1 MSGLFLAIL
10 KMSLAA
16 SFVIV
21 DVCILRLVFSRA
33 PKWITLLLWG
43 VVGLRLV
50 LPVTLGDLFAATAPE
65 TNAVGIMSDE
75 VGSGEIS
82 TDLPLDNL
90 QTTDIGTDENNVDLF
105 LIDNRVNNFLDS
117 KYQESISA
125 QSELQPFDLLS
136 FIWLCGIIIL
146 LMYTIVRYV
155 NLRQKICTAVPLGDN
170 ICQSENI
177 SSSFILGIV
186 KPKIYLPFGIGKQ
199 ELDYII
205 RHERAHIRRG
215 DHIIKP
221 LALALVAVHWFNPLV
236 WLAFVLLSRD
246 IELDCD
252 ERVISKL
259 DRDSRA
265 DYTTALLKCS
275 LPKNQAAG
283 LLSFGEV
290 GVKRRIRAVML
301 YKKPTFP
308 LVCFALTI
316 AAILAVC
323 LMIYPSGGMNRL
335 PNGDMPVIAGGDRQ
349 PSDETDD
356 SQSNVGDDDR
366 PQLTKASANETISQI
381 LASLTIN
388 SDNTISVS
396 IPDILPIS
404 DDGKTE
410 LYLMLSAE
418 FSTDGAHTTERLL
431 DYASGWTGGEE
442 LLLPL
447 DMTIGELSGVTLGAF
462 YMTHI
467 DDTSDDANASGD
479 NVAAG
484 NLMQIF
490 ANGSLTADPPF
501 TYDQPLGYTQPKVE
515 IDEVDGFTR
524 LTYTMTNGS
533 RVSLSLSLPDDI
545 EFTSTGDL
553 RLGLTRDGGSVG
565 SIALYPLATTD
576 PDDLATVDTAANS
589 LPMQIFAMVAL
600 SNHAGYDEYTV
611 RKSTDSSAVATAQY
625 IWQDLSEAAG
635 AAASIP
641 WQKQDCI
648 LAYDWSVFDY
658 FVEIKLETDIFDQS
672 ALEALADSLILE

>member
-1 MSGLFLAIL
+1 MNGLFLAIL

-50 LPVTLGDLFAATAPE
+50 FPVTLGDFFGQTVLE
-65 TNAVGIMSDE
+65 TNAVDTMSDE
-75 VGSGEIS
+75 VESGEIP
-82 TDLPLDNL
+82 TNLPLDNL
-90 QTTDIGTDENNVDLF
+90 HTTDIRTGENNVDLF

-117 KYQESISA
+117 KYQESISV

-155 NLRQKICTAVPLGDN
+155 NLRQKICTAVPIYDN
-170 ICQSENI
+170 IYQSENI
-177 SSSFILGIV
+177 SSSFILGII
-186 KPKIYLPFGIGKQ
+186 KPKIYLPFDIGKQ
-199 ELDYII
+199 ERDYII
-205 RHERAHIRRG
+205 SHERAHIRRG

-265 DYTTALLKCS
+265 DYTAALLKCS

-290 GVKRRIRAVML
+290 GVKRRVRAVML
-301 YKKPTFP
+301 YKKPTLP

-316 AAILAVC
+316 AIILAVC
-323 LMIYPSGGMNRL
+323 LMSYPSGRMNRL

-396 IPDILPIS
+396 IPEILPVS
-404 DDGKTE
+404 SDGKTE

-418 FSTDGAHTTERLL
+418 FTTDGAHTIERLL

-442 LLLPL
+442 LSLPI
-447 DMTIGELSGVTLGAF
+447 DMTIGELNGVTLGAF

-467 DDTSDDANASGD
+467 DDTADDANASDD

-515 IDEVDGFTR
+515 IDEVDGLTR
-524 LTYTMTNGS
+524 LTYTMTDNS

-553 RLGLTRDGGSVG
+553 RLDLMRSGENIG
-565 SIALYPLATTD
+565 SITLYPLATTD

-600 SNHAGYDEYTV
+600 SNHAGYDNYSVRSYTA
-611 RKSTDSSAVATAQY
+611 SSAVAIARY
-625 IWQDLSEAAG
+625 IWQDLSDNAAN
-635 AAASIP
+635 AASIP
-641 WQKQDCI
+641 WQEQGCV
-648 LAYDWSVFDY
+648 LAYDWNICDY
-658 FVEIKLETDIFDQS
+658 FVEIKLEDEIFDQS

>member
-1 MSGLFLAIL
+1 MNGLFLAIL

-50 LPVTLGDLFAATAPE
+50 FPVTLGDFFGQTVLE
-65 TNAVGIMSDE
+65 TNAVDTMSDE
-75 VGSGEIS
+75 VESGEIP
-82 TDLPLDNL
+82 TNLPLDNL
-90 QTTDIGTDENNVDLF
+90 HTTDIRTGENNVDLF

-125 QSELQPFDLLS
+125 QSELQPFSLLS
-136 FIWLCGIIIL
+136 FIWLCGIIVL
-146 LMYTIVRYV
+146 LMYTVVRYV
-155 NLRQKICTAVPLGDN
+155 NLRQKICTAVPLYDN
-170 ICQSENI
+170 IYQSENI
-177 SSSFILGIV
+177 SSSFILGII
-186 KPKIYLPFGIGKQ
+186 KPKIYLPFDIGKQ

-205 RHERAHIRRG
+205 SHERAHIRRG

-221 LALALVAVHWFNPLV
+221 LALAVAAVHWFNPLV

-246 IELDCD
+246 IELACD

-265 DYTTALLKCS
+265 DYTAALLKCS

-290 GVKRRIRAVML
+290 GVKQRIRAVML
-301 YKKPTFP
+301 YKKPTLP

-335 PNGDMPVIAGGDRQ
+335 PDGDMSVIAGGDRQ

-366 PQLTKASANETISQI
+366 PQLTKASADETISQI

-396 IPDILPIS
+396 IPEILPVS
-404 DDGKTE
+404 SDGKTE

-418 FSTDGAHTTERLL
+418 FTTDGAHTIERLL

-442 LLLPL
+442 LSLPI
-447 DMTIGELSGVTLGAF
+447 DMTIGELNGVTLGAF
-462 YMTHI
+462 YMTKI
-467 DDTSDDANASGD
+467 DDTGIQGSDADAADS
-479 NVAAG
+479 

-490 ANGSLTADPPF
+490 ASGSTTANAPF

-515 IDEVDGFTR
+515 IDEVGGLTC
-524 LTYTMTNGS
+524 LTYTMTDSS
-533 RVSLSLSLPDDI
+533 RVSLSFSLPDDI
-545 EFTSTGDL
+545 EFASTGDL
-553 RLGLTRDGGSVG
+553 RLDLMRSGENIG
-565 SIALYPLATTD
+565 SITLYPLATTA
-576 PDDLATVDTAANS
+576 PQDLATVDTAADS
-589 LPMQIFAMVAL
+589 LPMQIFATVAL

-611 RKSTDSSAVATAQY
+611 RKSTGSSAVATAQY

-635 AAASIP
+635 DAASIP
-641 WQKQDCI
+641 WQEQGCV
-648 LAYDWSVFDY
+648 LAYDWNICDY
-658 FVEIKLETDIFDQS
+658 FVEIKLEDEIFDQS

>member
-1 MSGLFLAIL
+1 MNGLFLAIL

-50 LPVTLGDLFAATAPE
+50 FPVTLGDFFGQTAPE

-82 TDLPLDNL
+82 TDLPLGNL
-90 QTTDIGTDENNVDLF
+90 HTTDIGTDENNVDLF

-125 QSELQPFDLLS
+125 QSELQLFDLLS

-155 NLRQKICTAVPLGDN
+155 NLRQKICTAVPIYDN
-170 ICQSENI
+170 IYQSENI
-177 SSSFILGIV
+177 SSSFILGII
-186 KPKIYLPFGIGKQ
+186 KPKIYLPFDIGKQ

-205 RHERAHIRRG
+205 SHERAHIRRG

-221 LALALVAVHWFNPLV
+221 LALAVAAVHWFNPLV

-246 IELDCD
+246 IELACD

-323 LMIYPSGGMNRL
+323 LMIYPSGGTNRL
-335 PNGDMPVIAGGDRQ
+335 PDGDMSVIAGGDRQ
-349 PSDETDD
+349 PSDETDN
-356 SQSNVGDDDR
+356 SQSNVSDDSR
-366 PQLTKASANETISQI
+366 PQLTKVNADETIAQI

-396 IPDILPIS
+396 IPEILPIS

-442 LLLPL
+442 LLLPI
-447 DMTIGELSGVTLGAF
+447 DMTIGELSGVMLGAF
-462 YMTHI
+462 YMTQI
-467 DDTSDDANASGD
+467 DDTGIQGSDADAADSNLMHIFASG
-479 NVAAG
+479 
-484 NLMQIF
+484 
-490 ANGSLTADPPF
+490 STTADAPF
-501 TYDQPLGYTQPKVE
+501 TYDRPLGYTQPKVE

-524 LTYTMTNGS
+524 LTYTMTDGS
-533 RVSLSLSLPDDI
+533 QISLSLSLPDDI

-576 PDDLATVDTAANS
+576 PYDLATVDTAANS

-625 IWQDLSEAAG
+625 IWQDLLEAAG
-635 AAASIP
+635 DAASIP

-658 FVEIKLETDIFDQS
+658 FVEIKLDDEIFDQS

>member
-1 MSGLFLAIL
+1 MNGLFLAIL

-50 LPVTLGDLFAATAPE
+50 FPVTLGDLFAATASE
-65 TNAVGIMSDE
+65 TNAVGIMPDE

-90 QTTDIGTDENNVDLF
+90 HTTDIGTDENNVDLF

-155 NLRQKICTAVPLGDN
+155 NLRQKICTAVPIYDN
-170 ICQSENI
+170 IYQSENI
-177 SSSFILGIV
+177 SSSFILGII

-205 RHERAHIRRG
+205 SHEKAHIRRG

-246 IELDCD
+246 IELTCD

-265 DYTTALLKCS
+265 DYTAALLKCS

-290 GVKRRIRAVML
+290 GVKQRIRAVML
-301 YKKPTFP
+301 YKKPTLP

-316 AAILAVC
+316 AIILAVC
-323 LMIYPSGGMNRL
+323 LMSYPSGGMNRL
-335 PNGDMPVIAGGDRQ
+335 PDGDMSVIAGGDRQ

-366 PQLTKASANETISQI
+366 PQLTKASADETIARI

-396 IPDILPIS
+396 IPEILPIS

-418 FSTDGAHTTERLL
+418 FTTDGAHTIERLL

-442 LLLPL
+442 LSLPI
-447 DMTIGELSGVTLGAF
+447 DMTIGELRGVTLGAF

-515 IDEVDGFTR
+515 IDEVDGLTH
-524 LTYTMTNGS
+524 LTYTMTDSN
-533 RVSLSLSLPDDI
+533 RVSLSLSLPEDI
-545 EFTSTGDL
+545 EFASAGDL
-553 RLGLTRDGGSVG
+553 RLDLMRSGENIG
-565 SIALYPLATTD
+565 SITLYPLATTD

-600 SNHAGYDEYTV
+600 SNHAGYDNYNVRSYT
-611 RKSTDSSAVATAQY
+611 TSSAVAIARY
-625 IWQDLSEAAG
+625 IWQDLSDNAAN
-635 AAASIP
+635 AAAIP
-641 WQKQDCI
+641 WQEQGCV
-648 LAYDWSVFDY
+648 LAYDWNICDY
-658 FVEIKLETDIFDQS
+658 FVEIKLEDEIFDQS

>member
-1 MSGLFLAIL
+1 MNGLFLAIL

-50 LPVTLGDLFAATAPE
+50 FPVTLGDFFGQTVPE
-65 TNAVGIMSDE
+65 TNAVDTMSDE
-75 VGSGEIS
+75 VESGEIP
-82 TDLPLDNL
+82 TNLPLDNRH
-90 QTTDIGTDENNVDLF
+90 TTDIRTDENNVDLL

-125 QSELQPFDLLS
+125 QSELQPFSLLS

-155 NLRQKICTAVPLGDN
+155 NLRQKICTAVPLYDN
-170 ICQSENI
+170 IYQSENI
-177 SSSFILGIV
+177 SSSFILGII

-205 RHERAHIRRG
+205 SHEKAHIRRG

-265 DYTTALLKCS
+265 DYTAALLKCS

-290 GVKRRIRAVML
+290 GVKQRIRAVML
-301 YKKPTFP
+301 YKKPTLP

-335 PNGDMPVIAGGDRQ
+335 PDGDMSVIAGGDRQ

-366 PQLTKASANETISQI
+366 PQLTKASADETISQI

-396 IPDILPIS
+396 IPEILPVS
-404 DDGKTE
+404 SDGKTE

-418 FSTDGAHTTERLL
+418 FTTDGAHTIERLL

-442 LLLPL
+442 LSLPI
-447 DMTIGELSGVTLGAF
+447 DMTIGELNGVTLGAF
-462 YMTHI
+462 YMTKI
-467 DDTSDDANASGD
+467 DDTGIQGSDADAADS
-479 NVAAG
+479 

-490 ANGSLTADPPF
+490 ASGSTTANAPF
-501 TYDQPLGYTQPKVE
+501 TYDQPLGYTQPKIE
-515 IDEVDGFTR
+515 IDEVDGLTR
-524 LTYTMTNGS
+524 LTYTMTDSS

-545 EFTSTGDL
+545 EFASAGDL

-565 SIALYPLATTD
+565 SIALYPLATTY

-589 LPMQIFAMVAL
+589 LPMQIFATVAL

-611 RKSTDSSAVATAQY
+611 RKSTGSSAVATAQY

-635 AAASIP
+635 DAASIP
-641 WQKQDCI
+641 WQEQGCV
-648 LAYDWSVFDY
+648 LAYDWNICDY
-658 FVEIKLETDIFDQS
+658 FVEIKLEDEIFDHS
-672 ALEALADSLILE
+672 ELEALADSLILE

>member
-1 MSGLFLAIL
+1 MNGLFLAIL

-16 SFVIV
+16 SFVILA
-21 DVCILRLVFSRA
+21 VCILRLVFSRA

-50 LPVTLGDLFAATAPE
+50 LPVTLGDLFDVSSPE
-65 TNAVGIMSDE
+65 MNSAGILSVE
-75 VGSGEIS
+75 SGEIAS
-82 TDLPLDNL
+82 DLPLDNL
-90 QTTDIGTDENNVDLF
+90 HTTDFGTDENNVDLF

-125 QSELQPFDLLS
+125 QSELQPFSLLS
-136 FIWLCGIIIL
+136 FIWLCGIIVL
-146 LMYTIVRYV
+146 LLYTIVRYV
-155 NLRQKICTAVPLGDN
+155 NLRQKICTAVPLYDN

-177 SSSFILGIV
+177 SSSFILGII
-186 KPKIYLPFGIGKQ
+186 KPKIYLPFDIGKQ

-205 RHERAHIRRG
+205 SHEKAHIRRG

-221 LALALVAVHWFNPLV
+221 LALAITVAHWFNPLV

-246 IELDCD
+246 IELACD
-252 ERVISKL
+252 EWVISKL

-265 DYTTALLKCS
+265 DYTAALLKCS
-275 LPKNQAAG
+275 LPKNRAAG

-301 YKKPTFP
+301 YKKPTLP

-323 LMIYPSGGMNRL
+323 LMSYPSGGMNRL
-335 PNGDMPVIAGGDRQ
+335 PDGDMSVIAGGDRQ
-349 PSDETDD
+349 PSDETDN
-356 SQSNVGDDDR
+356 SQSNVSDDSR
-366 PQLTKASANETISQI
+366 PQLTKVNADETIAQI

-418 FSTDGAHTTERLL
+418 FSTDGAHTVERLL

-442 LLLPL
+442 LSLPI

-462 YMTHI
+462 YMTQI
-467 DDTSDDANASGD
+467 DDTGIQGSDADAADS
-479 NVAAG
+479 

-490 ANGSLTADPPF
+490 ASGSTTANAPF
-501 TYDQPLGYTQPKVE
+501 TYDQPLGYTQPKAE
-515 IDEVDGFTR
+515 IDEVDGLTR
-524 LTYTMTNGS
+524 LTYTMTDNS
-533 RVSLSLSLPDDI
+533 RVSLSLSLPEDI
-545 EFTSTGDL
+545 EFASTGDL
-553 RLGLTRDGGSVG
+553 RLDLMRSGENIG
-565 SIALYPLATTD
+565 SITLYPLATTY

-635 AAASIP
+635 DAASIP

-648 LAYDWSVFDY
+648 LAYDWSAFDY
-658 FVEIKLETDIFDQS
+658 FVEIKLDDEIFDQS

>member
-1 MSGLFLAIL
+1 MNGLFLAIL

-50 LPVTLGDLFAATAPE
+50 FPVTLGDFFGQTVLE
-65 TNAVGIMSDE
+65 TNAVDTMSDE
-75 VGSGEIS
+75 VESGEIP
-82 TDLPLDNL
+82 TNLPLDNL
-90 QTTDIGTDENNVDLF
+90 HTTDIRTGENNVDLF

-117 KYQESISA
+117 KYQESISV

-155 NLRQKICTAVPLGDN
+155 NLRQKICTAVPIYDN
-170 ICQSENI
+170 IYQSENI
-177 SSSFILGIV
+177 SSSFILGII
-186 KPKIYLPFGIGKQ
+186 KPKIYLPFDIGKQ

-205 RHERAHIRRG
+205 SHERAHIRRG

-265 DYTTALLKCS
+265 DYTAALLKCS

-290 GVKRRIRAVML
+290 GVKRRVRAVML
-301 YKKPTFP
+301 YKKPTLP

-316 AAILAVC
+316 AIILAVC
-323 LMIYPSGGMNRL
+323 LMSYPSGRMNRL

-396 IPDILPIS
+396 IPEILPVS
-404 DDGKTE
+404 SDGKTE

-418 FSTDGAHTTERLL
+418 FTTDGAHTIERLL

-442 LLLPL
+442 LSLPI
-447 DMTIGELSGVTLGAF
+447 DMTIGELNGVTLGAF

-467 DDTSDDANASGD
+467 DDTADDANASDD

-515 IDEVDGFTR
+515 IDEVDGLTR
-524 LTYTMTNGS
+524 LTYTMTDNS

-553 RLGLTRDGGSVG
+553 RLDLMRSGENIG
-565 SIALYPLATTD
+565 SITLYPLATTD

-600 SNHAGYDEYTV
+600 SNHAGYDNYSVRSYTA
-611 RKSTDSSAVATAQY
+611 SSAVAIARY
-625 IWQDLSEAAG
+625 IWQDLSDNAAN
-635 AAASIP
+635 AASIP
-641 WQKQDCI
+641 WQEQGCV
-648 LAYDWSVFDY
+648 LAYDWNICDY
-658 FVEIKLETDIFDQS
+658 FVEIKLEDEIFDQS

>member
-1 MSGLFLAIL
+1 MNGLFLAIL

-50 LPVTLGDLFAATAPE
+50 FPVTLGDFFGQTVLE
-65 TNAVGIMSDE
+65 TNAVDTMSDE
-75 VGSGEIS
+75 VESGEIP
-82 TDLPLDNL
+82 TNLPLDNL
-90 QTTDIGTDENNVDLF
+90 HTTDIRTGENNVDLF

-117 KYQESISA
+117 KYQESISV

-155 NLRQKICTAVPLGDN
+155 NLRQKICTAVPIYDN
-170 ICQSENI
+170 IYQSENI
-177 SSSFILGIV
+177 SSSFILGII

-205 RHERAHIRRG
+205 SHERAHIRRG

-221 LALALVAVHWFNPLV
+221 LALAVAAVHWFNPLV

-301 YKKPTFP
+301 YKKPTLP

-316 AAILAVC
+316 AIILAVC
-323 LMIYPSGGMNRL
+323 LMSFPSGRMNRL

-396 IPDILPIS
+396 IPEILPVS
-404 DDGKTE
+404 SDGKTE

-418 FSTDGAHTTERLL
+418 FTTDGAHTIERLL

-442 LLLPL
+442 LSLPI

-462 YMTHI
+462 YMTQI
-467 DDTSDDANASGD
+467 DDTDIHVSDADVSD
-479 NVAAG
+479 RK
-484 NLMQIF
+484 LLQIF
-490 ANGSLTADPPF
+490 ASGSTTANAPF

-515 IDEVDGFTR
+515 IDEVGGLTC
-524 LTYTMTNGS
+524 LTYTMTDGS
-533 RVSLSLSLPDDI
+533 RISLSLSLPDDI
-545 EFTSTGDL
+545 EFVLAGDL
-553 RLGLTRDGGSVG
+553 RLDLTQTGENIG
-565 SIALYPLATTD
+565 SITLYPLATTA

-600 SNHAGYDEYTV
+600 ANHAGYDEYTV

-635 AAASIP
+635 NAASIP

-648 LAYDWSVFDY
+648 LAYDWSIFDY
-658 FVEIKLETDIFDQS
+658 FVEIKLEDEIFDQS

>member
-1 MSGLFLAIL
+1 MNGLFLAIL

-50 LPVTLGDLFAATAPE
+50 FPVTLGDFYGQTVLE
-65 TNAVGIMSDE
+65 TNAVDTMSDE
-75 VGSGEIS
+75 VESGEIP
-82 TDLPLDNL
+82 TNLPLDNL
-90 QTTDIGTDENNVDLF
+90 HTTDIRTDENNVDLF

-125 QSELQPFDLLS
+125 QSEHQPFSLLS
-136 FIWLCGIIIL
+136 FIWLCGIIVL

-155 NLRQKICTAVPLGDN
+155 NLRQKICTAVPLYDN
-170 ICQSENI
+170 IYQSENI
-177 SSSFILGIV
+177 SSSFILGII
-186 KPKIYLPFGIGKQ
+186 KPKIYLPFDIGKQ

-205 RHERAHIRRG
+205 SHERAHIRRG

-221 LALALVAVHWFNPLV
+221 LALAVAAVHWFNPLV

-246 IELDCD
+246 IELACD

-335 PNGDMPVIAGGDRQ
+335 PDGDMSVIAGGDRQ
-349 PSDETDD
+349 PSDETDN
-356 SQSNVGDDDR
+356 SQSNVSDDSR
-366 PQLTKASANETISQI
+366 PPLTKVNADETIAQI

-396 IPDILPIS
+396 IPEILPIS

-442 LLLPL
+442 LLLPI
-447 DMTIGELSGVTLGAF
+447 DMTNGELSGVTLGAF
-462 YMTHI
+462 YMTQI
-467 DDTSDDANASGD
+467 DDTDIHVSDADVSD
-479 NVAAG
+479 RK
-484 NLMQIF
+484 LLQIF
-490 ANGSLTADPPF
+490 ASGSTTADAPF
-501 TYDQPLGYTQPKVE
+501 TYDRPLGYTQPKVE
-515 IDEVDGFTR
+515 IDEVDGLTH
-524 LTYTMTNGS
+524 LTYTMTDSN
-533 RVSLSLSLPDDI
+533 RVSLSLSLPEDI
-545 EFTSTGDL
+545 EFASAGDL
-553 RLGLTRDGGSVG
+553 RLDLMRSGENIG
-565 SIALYPLATTD
+565 SITLYPLATTD

-600 SNHAGYDEYTV
+600 SNHAGYDNYNVRSYT
-611 RKSTDSSAVATAQY
+611 TSSAVATAQY

-635 AAASIP
+635 DAASIP
-641 WQKQDCI
+641 WQEQGCV
-648 LAYDWSVFDY
+648 LAYDWNICDY
-658 FVEIKLETDIFDQS
+658 FVEIKLEDEIFDQS

>member
-1 MSGLFLAIL
+1 MNGLFLAIL

-65 TNAVGIMSDE
+65 TNAVGIMSDA
-75 VGSGEIS
+75 VRSGEIS

-90 QTTDIGTDENNVDLF
+90 HTTDIGTDENNVDLF

-117 KYQESISA
+117 KYQESISV

-155 NLRQKICTAVPLGDN
+155 NLRQKICTAVPIYDN
-170 ICQSENI
+170 IYQSENI
-177 SSSFILGIV
+177 SSSFILGII
-186 KPKIYLPFGIGKQ
+186 KPKIYLPFGVGKQ
-199 ELDYII
+199 ELDYIVS
-205 RHERAHIRRG
+205 HERAHIRRG

-246 IELDCD
+246 IELACD

-335 PNGDMPVIAGGDRQ
+335 PDGDMSVIAGGDRQ
-349 PSDETDD
+349 PSDETDN
-356 SQSNVGDDDR
+356 SQSNVSDDSR
-366 PQLTKASANETISQI
+366 PQLTKVNADETIAQI

-418 FSTDGAHTTERLL
+418 FSTDGAHTVERLL

-442 LLLPL
+442 LSLPI

-462 YMTHI
+462 YMTQI
-467 DDTSDDANASGD
+467 DDTGIQGSDADAADS
-479 NVAAG
+479 

-490 ANGSLTADPPF
+490 ASGSTTANAPF
-501 TYDQPLGYTQPKVE
+501 TYDQPLGYTQPKAE
-515 IDEVDGFTR
+515 IDEVDGLTR
-524 LTYTMTNGS
+524 LTYTMTDNS
-533 RVSLSLSLPDDI
+533 RVSLSLSLPEDI
-545 EFTSTGDL
+545 EFASTGDL
-553 RLGLTRDGGSVG
+553 RLDLMRSGENIG
-565 SIALYPLATTD
+565 SITLYPLATTY

-635 AAASIP
+635 DAASIP

-648 LAYDWSVFDY
+648 LAYDWSAFDY
-658 FVEIKLETDIFDQS
+658 FVEIKLDDEIFDQS

>member
-1 MSGLFLAIL
+1 MNGLFLAIL

-125 QSELQPFDLLS
+125 QSELQLFDLLS

-146 LMYTIVRYV
+146 LIYTIVRYV
-155 NLRQKICTAVPLGDN
+155 NLRQKICTAVPIYDN
-170 ICQSENI
+170 IYQSENI

-186 KPKIYLPFGIGKQ
+186 KPKIYLPFGVGKQ
-199 ELDYII
+199 ELDYIVS
-205 RHERAHIRRG
+205 HEKAHIRRG

-221 LALALVAVHWFNPLV
+221 LALAITVAHWFNPLV

-259 DRDSRA
+259 DSNSRA
-265 DYTTALLKCS
+265 DYTAALLKCS
-275 LPKNQAAG
+275 LPKNRAAG

-290 GVKRRIRAVML
+290 GVKRRVRAVML
-301 YKKPTFP
+301 YKKPTLP
-308 LVCFALTI
+308 LVCFALII

-323 LMIYPSGGMNRL
+323 LMSYPSGRMNRL

-366 PQLTKASANETISQI
+366 PQLTKASADETIARI

-396 IPDILPIS
+396 IPEILPIS

-418 FSTDGAHTTERLL
+418 FTTDGAHTIERLL

-442 LLLPL
+442 LLLPI

-467 DDTSDDANASGD
+467 DDTSDDANASDD

-515 IDEVDGFTR
+515 IDEVDGLTH
-524 LTYTMTNGS
+524 LTYTMTDSS
-533 RVSLSLSLPDDI
+533 RVSLSLSLPEDI
-545 EFTSTGDL
+545 EFASAGDL
-553 RLGLTRDGGSVG
+553 RLDLMRSGENIG
-565 SIALYPLATTD
+565 SITLYPLATTA
-576 PDDLATVDTAANS
+576 PQDLATVDTAADS
-589 LPMQIFAMVAL
+589 LPMQIFATVAL

-611 RKSTDSSAVATAQY
+611 RKSTGSSAVATAQY

-635 AAASIP
+635 DAASIP
-641 WQKQDCI
+641 WQEQGCI
-648 LAYDWSVFDY
+648 LAYDWNICDY
-658 FVEIKLETDIFDQS
+658 FVEIKLEDEIFDQS

>member
-1 MSGLFLAIL
+1 MNGLFLAIL

-50 LPVTLGDLFAATAPE
+50 FPVTLGDFFGQTVLE
-65 TNAVGIMSDE
+65 TNAVDTMSDE
-75 VGSGEIS
+75 VESGEIP
-82 TDLPLDNL
+82 TNLPLDNL
-90 QTTDIGTDENNVDLF
+90 HTTDIRTGENNVDLF

-125 QSELQPFDLLS
+125 QSELQPFSLLS
-136 FIWLCGIIIL
+136 FIWLCGIIVL
-146 LMYTIVRYV
+146 LMYTVVRYV
-155 NLRQKICTAVPLGDN
+155 NLRQKICTAVPLYDN
-170 ICQSENI
+170 IYQSENI
-177 SSSFILGIV
+177 SSSFILGII
-186 KPKIYLPFGIGKQ
+186 KPKIYLPFDIGKQ

-205 RHERAHIRRG
+205 SHERAHIRRG

-221 LALALVAVHWFNPLV
+221 LALAVAAVHWFNPLV

-246 IELDCD
+246 IELACD

-265 DYTTALLKCS
+265 DYTAALLKCS

-290 GVKRRIRAVML
+290 GVKQRIRAVML
-301 YKKPTFP
+301 YKKPTLP

-335 PNGDMPVIAGGDRQ
+335 PDGDMSVIAGGDRQ

-366 PQLTKASANETISQI
+366 PQLTKASADETISQI

-396 IPDILPIS
+396 IPEILPVS
-404 DDGKTE
+404 SDGKTE

-418 FSTDGAHTTERLL
+418 FTTDGAHTIERLL

-442 LLLPL
+442 LSLPI
-447 DMTIGELSGVTLGAF
+447 DMTIGELNGVTLGAF
-462 YMTHI
+462 YMTKI
-467 DDTSDDANASGD
+467 DDTGIQGSDADAADS
-479 NVAAG
+479 

-490 ANGSLTADPPF
+490 ASGSTTANAPF

-524 LTYTMTNGS
+524 LTYTMTDGS
-533 RVSLSLSLPDDI
+533 QISLSLSLPDDI

-553 RLGLTRDGGSVG
+553 ALGLTRDGGSVG
-565 SIALYPLATTD
+565 SIALYPLATTA
-576 PDDLATVDTAANS
+576 PQDLATVDTAADS
-589 LPMQIFAMVAL
+589 LPMQIFATVAL

-611 RKSTDSSAVATAQY
+611 RKSTGSSAVATAQY

-635 AAASIP
+635 DAASIP
-641 WQKQDCI
+641 WQEQGCV
-648 LAYDWSVFDY
+648 LAYDWNICDY
-658 FVEIKLETDIFDQS
+658 FVEIKLEDEIFDQS